1 MEFRYDPWQNL
12 KTKNGFSADEI
23 ISGLQKSIRR
33 GKVDDAVTIAWEM
46 YITNEELEDY
56 LWKRLQVISVE
67 DIGFGDVT
75 APVLVRTLNEMRREF
90 GFGAPDRPLFLVH
103 AIRYL
108 CRCPK
113 DRSSDMLRNIVEKEF
128 AAGKRPEIRDYML
141 DMHTKRGQELNRDL
155 RYFLDVASVVEPLVE
170 GSHDEYLP
178 RLRRL
183 IDDELA

>member
-1 MEFRYDPWQNL
+1 
-12 KTKNGFSADEI
+12 
-23 ISGLQKSIRR
+23 
-33 GKVDDAVTIAWEM
+33 
-46 YITNEELEDY
+46 
-56 LWKRLQVISVE
+56 
-67 DIGFGDVT
+67 
-75 APVLVRTLNEMRREF
+75 
-90 GFGAPDRPLFLVH
+90 
-103 AIRYL
+103 
-108 CRCPK
+108 
-113 DRSSDMLRNIVEKEF
+113 MLRNIVEKEF